1 MSGGS
6 GEFWQLRSV
15 HTDTPPLPDLPARLC
30 RPQIVWRASP
40 ASSRERPWPAAGAL
54 EHPPNGPN
62 PSWCS
67 YFANP
72 GTLQV
77 AIRCRPGGQRSKQP
91 TNAVLCQAYPIY
103 PHVTLGR
110 RRPANLRRPNHRVS
124 ISLDDC
130 LLSIISSLTFLA
142 TPGPST
148 LGLLLASFPSCPYPL
163 LRLCA
168 RPAEC
173 RISNQTS
180 TFTSSTPRD
189 RTRPLAPGILLK
201 HVDEQP
207 LVLEYNIHT
216 PVVLSPVSPLGPHF
230 PQPQT
235 RPGPSSPT
243 RFHLDGAPT
252 PLLAMSSRPQMGVPQ
267 RQPPSRSLSGSS
279 SLSQRPAHQR
289 TLSSQYIPSSPIRNN
304 NASSTSSNNNIT
316 ADFAADPSSQNSNAT
331 QTQYGTP
338 RRGGSRL
345 RLELSNQG
353 ITHSGFIESPTSAGP
368 LDPFKSFASS
378 RPAAP
383 SMSGDVSDL
392 GDMSSPQTSRGAPTA
407 DNDNNPLPMP
417 RRRTR
422 FVVPDARKDVAAP
435 APAPVKKDIRPK
447 PYTVEVPPAAPRYL
461 VLNGSGKADISRI
474 GSTNAPPTAY
484 ADFNPWTGDGPEDH
498 FTQTFIQT
506 GFFDKAPVAQVE
518 TSSAKGT
525 IFPSLKHKSGL
536 YALSTVFTG
545 ILGSRRHN
553 GQINSASTFKPPP
566 RVTVTDTKR
575 EGWLRDLAN
584 PTTSLRRL
592 SRTIPHGIRGKGLL
606 EQCLNK
612 NIPTDRAVWLAKC
625 VGANEVRAFKRKGVN
640 GAVVM
645 GGEAKWVR
653 DWTMFVEQ
661 FVDGVVSSFEDAEWK
676 TKVNYA

>member
-1 MSGGS
+1 
-6 GEFWQLRSV
+6 
-15 HTDTPPLPDLPARLC
+15 
-30 RPQIVWRASP
+30 
-40 ASSRERPWPAAGAL
+40 
-54 EHPPNGPN
+54 
-62 PSWCS
+62 
-67 YFANP
+67 
-72 GTLQV
+72 
-77 AIRCRPGGQRSKQP
+77 
-91 TNAVLCQAYPIY
+91 
-103 PHVTLGR
+103 
-110 RRPANLRRPNHRVS
+110 
-124 ISLDDC
+124 
-130 LLSIISSLTFLA
+130 
-142 TPGPST
+142 
-148 LGLLLASFPSCPYPL
+148 
-163 LRLCA
+163 
-168 RPAEC
+168 
-173 RISNQTS
+173 
-180 TFTSSTPRD
+180 
-189 RTRPLAPGILLK
+189 
-201 HVDEQP
+201 
-207 LVLEYNIHT
+207 
-216 PVVLSPVSPLGPHF
+216 
-230 PQPQT
+230 
-235 RPGPSSPT
+235 
-243 RFHLDGAPT
+243 
-252 PLLAMSSRPQMGVPQ
+252 MGVPQ

-304 NASSTSSNNNIT
+304 NASSTTSNNNVT

-331 QTQYGTP
+331 QTQYGNP

-383 SMSGDVSDL
+383 SMSGDLSDL

-407 DNDNNPLPMP
+407 DIDNNPLPMP

-422 FVVPDARKDVAAP
+422 FVVPDARKDVPAP

-461 VLNGSGKADISRI
+461 VLSGSGKADSSSRTA
-474 GSTNAPPTAY
+474 STHAPPTAY
-484 ADFNPWTGDGPEDH
+484 ADFKPWTGDGPEDH

-518 TSSAKGT
+518 TSSAKGA

-661 FVDGVVSSFEDAEWK
+661 FVDGVVSSFGDAEWK